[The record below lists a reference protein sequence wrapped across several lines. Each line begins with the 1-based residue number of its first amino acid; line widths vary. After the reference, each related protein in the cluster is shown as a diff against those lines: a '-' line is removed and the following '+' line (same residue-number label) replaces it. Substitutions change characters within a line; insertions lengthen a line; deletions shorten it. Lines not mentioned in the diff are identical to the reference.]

1 MTPQKKVLL
10 PLAVGVVLLILTT
23 GFFVSTSIEMIR
35 TVNEAEGIGVIMYR
49 ISDVLSMLQDAESGQ
64 RGYLLTGKI
73 SYLEPYHSSLNEIDE
88 RISLLREMCVGDPDC
103 LQRIQ
108 QLQSLKDAKFAEMGR
123 TIRLQQSR
131 RTADALRIIESGESR
146 REMDSMRA
154 ILAELGDNFRLKRT
168 TYSNWVAQEV
178 VRAEYSFLAVT
189 VLITLIVFLS
199 YRTAST
205 MLRRDAE
212 LKVRL
217 EEAALHDQLTG
228 LPNRRFVSSWL
239 PYALSQVRREHT
251 KLAALFVDLDDFKEI
266 NDRWG
271 HTAGDKVLVHAAERF
286 RDMLRQSDILARV
299 GGDEFVIL
307 IPNAPSREKLIELS
321 SRLAESLKTLADG
334 KEAHLWVNASVGIAL
349 FPDDASTE
357 DELLSAADSAMYAAK
372 RQIKKAAQK
381 FPST

>member
-321 SRLAESLKTLADG
+321 SRLSESLKTLADG